1 MLSRSKGR
9 HKITFQQLP
18 LSLNPKVIQYI
29 IIGIGLVSSL
39 ASFLMILDFAGLK
52 LDSLQTLNVSY
63 WTQVSVTDILTG
75 LANGLVTIIGA
86 LPSIL

>member
-18 LSLNPKVIQYI
+18 LSLNPKVIQLL

-39 ASFLMILDFAGLK
+39 AAFLMILDFAGLK
-52 LDSLQTLNVSY
+52 PISLQALNISY
-63 WTQVSVTDILTG
+63 WTAVSVTDILTG
-75 LANGLVTIIGA
+75 FANGLVSVGES
-86 LPSIL
+86 LQILL